1 MSTEVSISGHPEVAD
16 SGLMAAYADALVACL
31 DGPPEQVGERLVRT
45 FLRYW
50 EDPRSRSQLVELF
63 RSAVTSDAGAALLRD
78 FMSTQIYARV
88 AEKLKVPSSD
98 LKPSDVNQTGQLLKV
113 PPLNFNGGAAQV
125 WGVAILRYVLEL
137 EPIASVPVEEL
148 VDLLAPSIQR
158 YLGGYS
164 VPVSPTA

>member
-1 MSTEVSISGHPEVAD
+1 MSTQVNIPGYPEVED
-16 SGLMAAYADALVACL
+16 TGLLAAYADALAACL
-31 DGPPEQVGERLVRT
+31 DGPREQVGERLVRT

-50 EDPRSRSQLVELF
+50 EDPQLRSQLVELF

-88 AEKLKVPSSD
+88 AEKLKVP
-98 LKPSDVNQTGQLLKV
+98 PSDVNQTGQLLKV

-148 VDLLAPSIQR
+148 VDLLAPTIQR

-164 VPVSPTA
+164 VPVPPTA

>member
-1 MSTEVSISGHPEVAD
+1 MSTQVSIPGYPEVAD
-16 SGLMAAYADALVACL
+16 SGLMAAYADALAACL
-31 DGPPEQVGERLVRT
+31 DGPREQVGERLVRT

-50 EDPRSRSQLVELF
+50 EDPQARPQLVEVF
-63 RSAVTSDAGAALLRD
+63 RSAFTSDAGAALLRD

-88 AEKLKVPSSD
+88 AEKLKVP
-98 LKPSDVNQTGQLLKV
+98 PSDINQTGQLLKV

-125 WGVAILRYVLEL
+125 WGVVMLRYVLKL

-148 VDLLAPSIQR
+148 VDLLAPTIQR